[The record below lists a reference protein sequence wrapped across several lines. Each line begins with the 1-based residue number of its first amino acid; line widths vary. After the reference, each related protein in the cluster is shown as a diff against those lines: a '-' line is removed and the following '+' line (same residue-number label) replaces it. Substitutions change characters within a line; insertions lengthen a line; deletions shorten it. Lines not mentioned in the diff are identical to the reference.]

1 MPRKITTL
9 MLKDAACLSGV
20 ARTIEKA
27 LREVPGV
34 SHAYVNPS
42 TEAAYVE
49 YDSSR
54 CNEADL
60 AAAVG
65 SVGIHALQPTVSVAA
80 RSSRPPIVKG
90 GFP

>member
-9 MLKDAACLSGV
+9 MLKDAACISGV

-42 TEAAYVE
+42 TEPHTSSTTAADAVKQI
-49 YDSSR
+49 SPR
-54 CNEADL
+54 RLDL
-60 AAAVG
+60 
-65 SVGIHALQPTVSVAA
+65 
-80 RSSRPPIVKG
+80 
-90 GFP
+90 